1 MSMARASALLD
12 RAVLAHRQQRVLR
25 AGVLASTVA
34 FLWLVVLAG
43 GSLHVVVSAGLLVL
57 AVLAAL
63 MPDSSA
69 PLFLVL
75 GLAGRWW
82 VAVPDAW
89 SGWTL
94 AAAVL
99 LLAVHLAS
107 TLGAYGPPALAVPGD
122 LLRTWVGRAAVM
134 LAVTAL
140 VWLVAGLFTT
150 LALPG
155 SVPVL
160 AVALGVVVAWIALL
174 GRRLV
179 TRDGD

>member
-1 MSMARASALLD
+1 MSTARASALLD

-25 AGVLASTVA
+25 AGVLVATLA

-43 GSLHVVVSAGLLVL
+43 GTVHVVVSTGLLVL

-82 VAVPDAW
+82 AAVPDAW

-107 TLGAYGPPALAVPGD
+107 TLGSYGPPALVVPAA
-122 LLRTWVGRAAVM
+122 LLRTWAGRAAVM

-155 SVPVL
+155 TVPVL
-160 AVALGVVVAWIALL
+160 AVALGVVVAWIVLL

-179 TRDGD
+179 TRDD

>member
-1 MSMARASALLD
+1 M
-12 RAVLAHRQQRVLR
+12 V
-25 AGVLASTVA
+25 

-43 GSLHVVVSAGLLVL
+43 GSLHVVVSTGLLVL

-82 VAVPDAW
+82 VAVPDPW

-107 TLGAYGPPALAVPGD
+107 TLGSYGPPALAVPGEPAAH
-122 LLRTWVGRAAVM
+122 LGRAGGGDARGHGAG
-134 LAVTAL
+134 LAGRGPVHHAWPCPGTSRCSPSRSAL
-140 VWLVAGLFTT
+140 VVG
-150 LALPG
+150 
-155 SVPVL
+155 
-160 AVALGVVVAWIALL
+160 WIAVL

>member
-1 MSMARASALLD
+1 MSVARASALLD

-25 AGVLASTVA
+25 AGVVAATVA

-43 GSLHVVVSAGLLVL
+43 GSVHVVVSAGLLVL
-57 AVLAAL
+57 ALLAAL

-99 LLAVHLAS
+99 LLAVHVAS
-107 TLGAYGPPALAVPGD
+107 TLGAYGPPALVVPGD
-122 LLRTWVGRAAVM
+122 LVRTWAGRAALM

-150 LALPG
+150 LHLPG
-155 SVPVL
+155 NVGVL
-160 AVALGVVVAWIALL
+160 AAALGVVVAWIALL

-179 TRDGD
+179 ARDGD